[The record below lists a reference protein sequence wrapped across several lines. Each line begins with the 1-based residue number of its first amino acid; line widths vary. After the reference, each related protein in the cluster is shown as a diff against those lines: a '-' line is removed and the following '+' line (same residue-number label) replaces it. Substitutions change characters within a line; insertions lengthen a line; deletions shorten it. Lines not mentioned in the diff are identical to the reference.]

1 MELLAGFMAGT
12 LMALIFV
19 GHMAIVVV
27 YHPPSFLSRW
37 AEREPSRG
45 FVPIA
50 VTMVTGAMLFW
61 PAVGVGAALLFSRAQ
76 ERFPTD
82 VPAVPSAVYLAII
95 VGFALVSAPLP
106 SVLLWRLRRH
116 LLLEYA
122 VFLSIFGLMVPWIA
136 GAE

>member
-19 GHMAIVVV
+19 GHMAIVIVF
-27 YHPPSFLSRW
+27 HPPAFLSRW
-37 AEREPSRG
+37 AEREPTRG

-61 PAVGVGAALLFSRAQ
+61 PAMGVGAALLFSRAQ

-82 VPAVPSAVYLAII
+82 APAVPSAAYLAVIAA
-95 VGFALVSAPLP
+95 FALVSAPLP
-106 SVLLWRLRRH
+106 FVLLWRLRRH
-116 LLLEYA
+116 LLFEYA